1 MASRMQNKRR
11 LKAVILNFL
20 LSGASYLLMILGLIA
35 GFVPSSSVRR
45 YGNINASEK
54 PVNYWI
60 TIVGLFLIGTV
71 FLAIALWALKR
82 YKSNA
87 GSYE

>member
-1 MASRMQNKRR
+1 MASRLQNKRR

-20 LSGASYLLMILGLIA
+20 LSGVSYVLMIIGLIA
-35 GFVPSSSVRR
+35 GFVPSSNIRR
-45 YGNINASEK
+45 YGNITSAEK
-54 PVNYWI
+54 PLNYWI

-82 YKSNA
+82 YKSNV